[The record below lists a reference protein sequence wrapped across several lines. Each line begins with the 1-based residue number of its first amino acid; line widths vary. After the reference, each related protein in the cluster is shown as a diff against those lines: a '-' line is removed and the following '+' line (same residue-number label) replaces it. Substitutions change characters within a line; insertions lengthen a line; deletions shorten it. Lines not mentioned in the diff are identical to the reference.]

1 MSGTVAKTPKKPA
14 APPPPPEP
22 KPISYRPRK
31 ATFIALHNYRH
42 SFRYP
47 PSYSVVIEEALELLF
62 AREGIEIP
70 DIPDDDQPSH

>member
-1 MSGTVAKTPKKPA
+1 VVQLLAGHYDVGHCGEDTKKAGRPSAPA
-14 APPPPPEP
+14 GAE
-22 KPISYRPRK
+22 
-31 ATFIALHNYRH
+31 AALHNYRH